1 MEKLKKFFASDKA
14 MPLINFLFILA
25 LCFGGMASIA
35 ALLLW
40 AVYLFFS
47 SRRTKNTFMKV
58 FYLVLAVAAA
68 GFGAAGIVSYFI

>member
-1 MEKLKKFFASDKA
+1 MEKLKQFFASDKA
-14 MPLINFLFILA
+14 MMVINVLFILA
-25 LCFGGMASIA
+25 LGFRGMVAVA

-40 AVYLFFS
+40 AMYLFFA

-68 GFGAAGIVSYFI
+68 GFGVAGIVSYFI